1 MENLISIAGR
11 VAGLAGIAFIVFMF
25 VARDFITK
33 NVFSGLGKFQ
43 AYRLWRNLIW
53 VLLIITV
60 VAILAWL
67 SSVLL
72 APRSVSVMDVS
83 VSVDGRSG
91 NDVLTWH
98 VPCPVDV
105 RVTGDITSEGTGY
118 VKYQFVRK
126 INMRGGELFTKPERI
141 YFNGGL
147 KTLKVF
153 DNVPVPYPDNPGR
166 YYYSVYLR
174 ILEPG
179 NRESNPVGFTVWCDP
194 NARRPPAGM
203 PPPPELPPGFP
214 PPPFDESPSSATPL
228 PRR

>member
-1 MENLISIAGR
+1 MEELINVAGK
-11 VAGLAGIAFIVFMF
+11 VAGLAGIALIMFMF

-33 NVFSGLGKFQ
+33 NVFSGLGKSQ

-60 VAILAWL
+60 IAILAWL

-72 APRSVSVMDVS
+72 APRSVSVADVS
-83 VSVDGRSG
+83 VSIDGQSG
-91 NDVLTWH
+91 NNVLTWH
-98 VPCPVDV
+98 VPCPVSV
-105 RVTGDITSEGTGY
+105 KVTGDITAEGTGY

-126 INMRGGELFTKPERI
+126 ISISGEELPTEPQTI
-141 YFNGGL
+141 YFNGAL

-153 DNVPVPYPDNPGR
+153 DNVPVPYGDKR
-166 YYYSVYLR
+166 DLYYSVYLR

-194 NARRPPAGM
+194 NTPPAPAGM

-214 PPPFDESPSSATPL
+214 PPPLDELPGAATPL
-228 PRR
+228 PSR